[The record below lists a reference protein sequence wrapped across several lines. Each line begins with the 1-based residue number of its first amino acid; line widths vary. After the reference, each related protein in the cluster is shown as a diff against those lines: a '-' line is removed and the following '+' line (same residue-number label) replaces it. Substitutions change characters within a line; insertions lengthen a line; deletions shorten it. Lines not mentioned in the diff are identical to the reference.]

1 MAKAKD
7 KSKTVPVENVNS
19 SLPPSLNLSHML
31 RTIQEHHIELSTM
44 ADQKANIIIGANSII
59 FSFAISQIKLSDPVW
74 GLFALCASSIA
85 ALIYAILA
93 VTPAYRTEQRKRYSK
108 TTENLLFFGHF
119 TELTYEKY
127 LEEMT
132 SIIKN
137 DQKFFESIINDLYQL
152 GNLLKNRKYK
162 YLTISY
168 RIFLYGVIVSMAIMI
183 VQYLYIHF
191 L

>member
-1 MAKAKD
+1 MAKAKSPLPIET
-7 KSKTVPVENVNS
+7 KPTVN
-19 SLPPSLNLSHML
+19 LPPSLNLSHML
-31 RTIQEHHIELSTM
+31 RAIQEHHIELSNM

-59 FSFAISQIKLSDPVW
+59 FSFAISQIDLSKPMW
-74 GLFALCASSIA
+74 GLFSLCASSIA

-93 VTPAYRTEQRKRYSK
+93 VTPAYRAEHRRKYSK

-132 SIIKN
+132 DIITN
-137 DQKFFESIINDLYQL
+137 DKKFFESIITDLYQL

-168 RIFLYGVIVSMAIMI
+168 RIFLYGVIVSMTLMIM
-183 VQYLYIHF
+183 QYVFIHF
-191 L
+191 V